1 MSKIIKGK
9 GVKVKSITFQIHSDN
24 VNEFTENKSCSQ
36 TNSSKYAISVISEA
50 VAKLNCRHF
59 ELSEELSKYDRQRT
73 DVEHYI
79 EFNAGK
85 LNACDGYKAYKM
97 LQDVLI
103 QRRKVKD
110 ELGLTCFVD
119 TNGSIDLSQYEEFVK
134 LTDKFMIDVKSMDEE
149 EHLKVTGLNNHTVI
163 KNLKYLLDLDKV
175 YEIRTVIAPNLNN
188 ENTVREA
195 SKIIKDKCKYKF
207 NIYRHYGVRKEGL
220 DFHGSE
226 SPSEE
231 EINKCYK
238 IYEENIL

>member
-1 MSKIIKGK
+1 MNRYVISDTDNKIWVCKDKNSYTLSTDANKACIFESKNKADAAYTSLSKIIKGK

-24 VNEFTENKSCSQ
+24 VNEFTENKPCSQ

-110 ELGLTCFVD
+110 ELEIVQVALD
-119 TNGSIDLSQYEEFVK
+119 RIASPDEFAQ
-134 LTDKFMIDVKSMDEE
+134 I
-149 EHLKVTGLNNHTVI
+149 N
-163 KNLKYLLDLDKV
+163 
-175 YEIRTVIAPNLNN
+175 
-188 ENTVREA
+188 
-195 SKIIKDKCKYKF
+195 SKIEELENRKYTPREFKHLF
-207 NIYRHYGVRKEGL
+207 
-220 DFHGSE
+220 
-226 SPSEE
+226 
-231 EINKCYK
+231 
-238 IYEENIL
+238 